1 MKKFIKYFVIAI
13 SLSVAAPISHADS
26 EVESLSPKL
35 RALLYKEM
43 LALRQGMQS
52 IFSAHVAGNMEEVV
66 EIATKMKNGYILNQQ
81 MTEDQ
86 RSELTTKLPQDFLQM
101 DEKFHEYAG
110 LLARVAEENHTEL
123 VGFYYLRLTESCVG
137 CHSQYARHRF
147 PAFRQQTAGT
157 EHQH

>member
-13 SLSVAAPISHADS
+13 SLSVAVPISHADS

-52 IFSAHVAGNMEEVV
+52 IFSAHVAGDLEEVV
-66 EIATKMKNGYILNQQ
+66 EIATKMKHSYILKQQ

-86 RSELTTKLPQDFLQM
+86 KQELTSKLPQDFLQM

-110 LLARVAEENHTEL
+110 LLAHVAGEKHTEL
-123 VGFYYLRLTESCVG
+123 VGFYYLRLTESCVS
-137 CHSQYARHRF
+137 CHSQHAQHRF
-147 PAFRQQTAGT
+147 PAFRQESSGT
-157 EHQH
+157 NHQH